1 MIYLLAQYAQTFLD
15 ECRPI
20 KRTPPQIQLPIESN
34 PENDVRYLIKSD
46 NLNPSSSLERSTN

>member
-20 KRTPPQIQLPIESN
+20 KRTLPQIQPPIEPN
-34 PENDVRYLIKSD
+34 PENDVRYLIKLD
-46 NLNPSSSLERSTN
+46 NLNHNFSLERSTN